1 MSKRNRYKTSK
12 HKVFSSPGS
21 LIYIGKEIKEKT
33 VIKLFEYN
41 EHFLKERVV
50 KVLQDCKVQP
60 TENHIIWLDVDGE
73 HEPEIVEAI
82 GHLYNLHPLL
92 MEDVLNTT
100 QKPKVEYFEDQKQ
113 IFVVLKMLHYND
125 VTLEIETEHISLVLG
140 HNFLISF
147 QEQYNTDIF
156 EAIQQRLRVSIG
168 KTRRNKAD
176 YLLYSLI
183 DLVVD
188 NYLFVIDEVGDRLE
202 VIENATLENP
212 QPLHQK
218 QLYSLKKELTYMR
231 KSILPLRDI
240 LGFLTREEMGLIN
253 PQTHLYL
260 RDVQDHIYQA
270 IETLDTYRDIADN
283 AMTNYL
289 STLSNKMNSVMKTL
303 TIFTAIF
310 MPLSFIAGLYGMN
323 FDNMPELHEPNGYFY
338 TLAAMA
344 SISIGLWIYFKWK
357 KYV

>member
-21 LIYIGKEIKEKT
+21 LIYIGKEIHEKT

-50 KVLQDCKVQP
+50 KVLQDCKVSP
-60 TENHIIWLDVDGE
+60 TDNHIIWLDVDGE

-147 QEQYNTDIF
+147 QEQHHTDIF

-260 RDVQDHIYQA
+260 RDVQDHVYQA

-323 FDNMPELHEPNGYFY
+323 FDNMPELHEQNGYFY